1 MSVGLTRS
9 RFINALRCYAS
20 YALNRL
26 GSALFRTPYT
36 LRHTPLFV
44 SVEPSAVC
52 QLRCPACPVG
62 IGKTATLTEHRPATP
77 DRTQTDH
84 ASVNQSVS
92 EAVCQQRGLSAQRSV
107 STQGGLM
114 PFPLWHRILSEV
126 KGTAFVVQ
134 FYFQGEPLLN
144 KDLPLMI
151 REAHGAGLYTIVST
165 NAQAM
170 TPELA
175 KALVAAGLDRI
186 IISMDGL
193 TQESYS
199 AYRVGG
205 SLDQCKKALRWLQE
219 AKENN
224 SLPFREGSG
233 LGSSLTIELQVLR
246 LKSNEHEWRAFR
258 KEYKA
263 LGADRLVFKT
273 AQLYDYR
280 HGHPLMPSE
289 PRYRRYEQH
298 EDGLWYRKPLSKG
311 CFRVWSGVVIAA
323 NGDVLPC
330 CYDKDHAHAYGNI
343 RTASLRELFTGPKAQ
358 AFRAQAMLQNPKICQ
373 ECWK

>member
-1 MSVGLTRS
+1 MSVVLTRS

-36 LRHTPLFV
+36 IHHTPLFV

-62 IGKTATLTEHRPATP
+62 LRNNEITELRHS
-77 DRTQTDH
+77 DRLLKKDLWER
-84 ASVNQSVS
+84 A
-92 EAVCQQRGLSAQRSV
+92 LSQ
-107 STQGGLM
+107 
-114 PFPLWHRILSEV
+114 IKE
-126 KGTAFVVQ
+126 TAFVIQ

-151 REAHGAGLYTIVST
+151 REAHDAGLYTIVST

-175 KALVAAGLDRI
+175 NALVAAGLDRI

-193 TQESYS
+193 TQETYA

-205 SLDQCKKALRWLQE
+205 SLDQCKAAIRWLQE
-219 AKENN
+219 AKQKQS
-224 SLPFREGSG
+224 SLPPSMGGSRG
-233 LGSSLTIELQVLR
+233 ATIELQVLR

-258 KEYKA
+258 KKYKA

-298 EDGLWYRKPLSKG
+298 ADGLWYRKPLGKG

-330 CYDKDHAHAYGNI
+330 CYDKDHAHAYGNL
-343 RTASLRELFTGPKAQ
+343 RTASLRELFSGPAARTFRTQ
-358 AFRAQAMLQNPKICQ
+358 ALLQTPQICQ

>member
-26 GSALFRTPYT
+26 GSARFV
-36 LRHTPLFV
+36 RHTPLFV

-62 IGKTATLTEHRPATP
+62 LAFGNKCAEVYMSM
-77 DRTQTDH
+77 D
-84 ASVNQSVS
+84 
-92 EAVCQQRGLSAQRSV
+92 
-107 STQGGLM
+107 
-114 PFPLWHRILSEV
+114 LWERVLAEI

-144 KDLPLMI
+144 KDLPQMI
-151 REAHGAGLYTIVST
+151 KEAHEAGLYTIVST

-170 TPELA
+170 TPDLA

-193 TQESYS
+193 TQETYE

-205 SLDQCKKALRWLQE
+205 SLDQCKAALRWLQE

-224 SLPFREGSG
+224 SLPFKGEELCSIGRPVDGRRTL
-233 LGSSLTIELQVLR
+233 LGVGCPTPSIIFI
-246 LKSNEHEWRAFR
+246 KSNF
-258 KEYKA
+258 
-263 LGADRLVFKT
+263 
-273 AQLYDYR
+273 
-280 HGHPLMPSE
+280 P
-289 PRYRRYEQH
+289 
-298 EDGLWYRKPLSKG
+298 
-311 CFRVWSGVVIAA
+311 
-323 NGDVLPC
+323 
-330 CYDKDHAHAYGNI
+330 
-343 RTASLRELFTGPKAQ
+343 
-358 AFRAQAMLQNPKICQ
+358 
-373 ECWK
+373 

>member
-1 MSVGLTRS
+1 MSVVLTRS

-36 LRHTPLFV
+36 IHHTPLFV

-62 IGKTATLTEHRPATP
+62 
-77 DRTQTDH
+77 
-84 ASVNQSVS
+84 
-92 EAVCQQRGLSAQRSV
+92 LSATRSV
-107 STQGGLM
+107 SPQGGLM
-114 PFPLWHRILSEV
+114 PRDLWERALSQIKE
-126 KGTAFVVQ
+126 TAWVVQ

-151 REAHGAGLYTIVST
+151 REAHDAGLYTIVST

-175 KALVAAGLDRI
+175 NALVAAGLDRI

-205 SLDQCKKALRWLQE
+205 SLDQCKAALRWLQE
-219 AKENN
+219 AK
-224 SLPFREGSG
+224 SAG
-233 LGSSLTIELQVLR
+233 LTIELQVLR
-246 LKSNEHEWRAFR
+246 LRSNEHEWAAFK

-298 EDGLWYRKPLSKG
+298 ADGLWYRKPLGKG

-330 CYDKDHAHAYGNI
+330 CYDKDHAHAYGNL
-343 RTASLRELFTGPKAQ
+343 RTASLRDLFSGPA
-358 AFRAQAMLQNPKICQ
+358 ARTFRAQALLQTPQICQ

>member
-1 MSVGLTRS
+1 MSVVLTRS

-36 LRHTPLFV
+36 IHHTPLFV

-62 IGKTATLTEHRPATP
+62 LAFGNKCAEVYMSMDLWER
-77 DRTQTDH
+77 
-84 ASVNQSVS
+84 V
-92 EAVCQQRGLSAQRSV
+92 LSQIKDSA
-107 STQGGLM
+107 
-114 PFPLWHRILSEV
+114 W
-126 KGTAFVVQ
+126 VVQ

-151 REAHGAGLYTIVST
+151 REAHDAGLYTIVST

-175 KALVAAGLDRI
+175 NALVAAGLDRI

-193 TQESYS
+193 TQETYA

-205 SLDQCKKALRWLQE
+205 SLDQCKAAIRWLQK
-219 AKENN
+219 AK
-224 SLPFREGSG
+224 SAG
-233 LGSSLTIELQVLR
+233 LTIELQVLR
-246 LKSNEHEWRAFR
+246 LRSNEHEWRAFR
-258 KEYKA
+258 KEYKT

-298 EDGLWYRKPLSKG
+298 ADGLWYRKPLGKG

-330 CYDKDHAHAYGNI
+330 CYDKDHAHAYGNL
-343 RTASLRELFTGPKAQ
+343 RTASLRDLFSGPAARTFRTQ
-358 AFRAQAMLQNPKICQ
+358 ALLQTPQICQ

>member
-1 MSVGLTRS
+1 MSVVLTRS

-36 LRHTPLFV
+36 LHRTPYTVHHTPLFV

-52 QLRCPACPVG
+52 QLHCPACPVG
-62 IGKTATLTEHRPATP
+62 LAFGNKCAEVYMSM
-77 DRTQTDH
+77 D
-84 ASVNQSVS
+84 
-92 EAVCQQRGLSAQRSV
+92 
-107 STQGGLM
+107 
-114 PFPLWHRILSEV
+114 LWHRILSEV
-126 KGTAFVVQ
+126 KGTAWVVQ

-151 REAHGAGLYTIVST
+151 REAHDAGLYTIVST

-175 KALVAAGLDRI
+175 NALVAAGLDRI

-193 TQESYS
+193 TQETYA

-205 SLDQCKKALRWLQE
+205 SLDQCKAAIRWLQK
-219 AKENN
+219 AK
-224 SLPFREGSG
+224 SAG
-233 LGSSLTIELQVLR
+233 LTIELQVLR
-246 LKSNEHEWRAFR
+246 LRSNEHEWRAFR
-258 KEYKA
+258 KEYKT

-298 EDGLWYRKPLSKG
+298 ADGLWYRKPLGKG

-330 CYDKDHAHAYGNI
+330 CYDKNHAHAYGNL
-343 RTASLRELFTGPKAQ
+343 RTASLRELFSGPKAQ
-358 AFRAQAMLQNPKICQ
+358 AFRAQALLQNPEICK

>member
-1 MSVGLTRS
+1 MSVVLTRS

-26 GSALFRTPYT
+26 GSALFRTPYAIHRT
-36 LRHTPLFV
+36 PYTVRHTPLFV

-62 IGKTATLTEHRPATP
+62 LAFGNKCAEVYMSM
-77 DRTQTDH
+77 D
-84 ASVNQSVS
+84 
-92 EAVCQQRGLSAQRSV
+92 
-107 STQGGLM
+107 
-114 PFPLWHRILSEV
+114 LWHRILSEV

-144 KDLPLMI
+144 KDLPQMI
-151 REAHGAGLYTIVST
+151 KEAHGAGLYTIVST

-205 SLDQCKKALRWLQE
+205 SLDQCKAALRWLQE
-219 AKENN
+219 AKQKQS
-224 SLPFREGSG
+224 SLPPSMGGSRG
-233 LGSSLTIELQVLR
+233 ATIELQVLR

-330 CYDKDHAHAYGNI
+330 CYDKDHAHAYGNL

-358 AFRAQAMLQNPKICQ
+358 AFRAQALLQTPKICQ

>member
-1 MSVGLTRS
+1 MSRDLWERVLS
-9 RFINALRCYAS
+9 QIKD
-20 YALNRL
+20 
-26 GSALFRTPYT
+26 SA
-36 LRHTPLFV
+36 
-44 SVEPSAVC
+44 
-52 QLRCPACPVG
+52 
-62 IGKTATLTEHRPATP
+62 
-77 DRTQTDH
+77 
-84 ASVNQSVS
+84 
-92 EAVCQQRGLSAQRSV
+92 
-107 STQGGLM
+107 
-114 PFPLWHRILSEV
+114 W
-126 KGTAFVVQ
+126 VVQ

-151 REAHGAGLYTIVST
+151 REAHEAGLYTIVST

-193 TQESYS
+193 TQETYE

-205 SLDQCKKALRWLQE
+205 SLDQCKAALRWLQE
-219 AKENN
+219 AK
-224 SLPFREGSG
+224 SAG
-233 LGSSLTIELQVLR
+233 LTIELQVLR
-246 LKSNEHEWRAFR
+246 LRSNEHEWRAFK

-298 EDGLWYRKPLSKG
+298 ADGLWYRKPLSKG

-343 RTASLRELFTGPKAQ
+343 NDASLRELFSGPAARTFRTQ
-358 AFRAQAMLQNPKICQ
+358 ALLQTPEICK